1 MLRKAKERKRKSI
14 AETLMEDIQG
24 SPADKLAMFQKMK
37 AAGGFAN
44 ADPAELKAAE
54 DMLRTFAAAE
64 KDRR

>member
-1 MLRKAKERKRKSI
+1 MLRKRKERKRKSI
-14 AETLMEDIQG
+14 AETLIEDIQG

-44 ADPAELKAAE
+44 ADPAELKATE

-64 KDRR
+64 RDRR